1 MSLSRLTLENFRSYK
16 KDTFEFSPQNNIIL
30 GPNGSGKTNVLE
42 AIYFLASGKS
52 FRSSSLFQLITWNQN
67 YVIVSGTIDKL
78 RPEVQ
83 LCYSAQGRNLSRKF
97 LIDSIPKTRRSYL
110 GNLKV
115 VLFEPED
122 IRLSTGSPS
131 RRRDFLDLIFLTF
144 EWRYATAL
152 SQYNRALKHRNELL
166 DSIREK
172 KASSSELFYWD
183 QSLIKNCQIIHDFRH
198 QFINSA
204 NSFFASHSNP
214 EIQTFFLSYKPSLLS
229 QEILDSSFHQDLTFG
244 HTATGCHRD
253 DFSLQ
258 SNLFSSVQDKN
269 IAFWGS
275 RGQQRL
281 AVLATRL
288 AQINY
293 LEKTHKSRPLLL
305 LDDIFSEFDTD
316 HRQLVIEICS
326 EYQTIITS
334 SDKSSIN
341 FLPNSKQI
349 NLLQT

>member
-16 KDTFEFSPQNNIIL
+16 KDTFEFSPQNNIII
-30 GPNGSGKTNVLE
+30 GPNGSGKTNILE

-52 FRSSSLFQLITWNQN
+52 FRSSSLSQLIAWNQD
-67 YVIVSGTIDKL
+67 YIIVSGNIDQTQL
-78 RPEVQ
+78 EVQ
-83 LCYSAQGRNLSRKF
+83 LSYPVQGRNLSRKF
-97 LIDSIPKTRRSYL
+97 LIDSIPKTRKSYL

-122 IRLSTGSPS
+122 IRLTTGSPS

-144 EWRYATAL
+144 EWRYAAAL
-152 SQYNRALKHRNELL
+152 SQYHRALKHRNELL
-166 DSIREK
+166 DTIREG
-172 KASSSELFYWD
+172 KASSSELFYWN

-198 QFINSA
+198 QFIDSA
-204 NSFFASHSNP
+204 NIFFASHPHP
-214 EIQTFFLSYKPSLLS
+214 EIQTFFLSYKPNHLS
-229 QEILDSSFHQDLTFG
+229 QAILDSSFRQDLAFG
-244 HTATGCHRD
+244 HTTAGSHRD

-258 SNLFSSVQDKN
+258 SKLFSSVLDKN
-269 IAFWGS
+269 VAFWGS

-281 AVLATRL
+281 AVLAIRL

-293 LEKTHKSRPLLL
+293 LEEIYKSRPLLL
-305 LDDIFSEFDTD
+305 LDDIFSELDAN
-316 HRQLVIEICS
+316 HRQLVIKICS

-334 SDKSSIN
+334 SDESSAN
-341 FLPNSKQI
+341 LLPNSKQI